1 VRVRAVGLGSGGSP
15 NRPFKPYV
23 YRGTKRLE
31 DDPLRLYPRK
41 AKVCPECHQYLST
54 KSHRRECVR

>member
-1 VRVRAVGLGSGGSP
+1 MRVRAVGLSSGGSP

-41 AKVCPECHQYLST
+41 AKVRPECHQYLST